1 MHYYSVFKDQPFWGE
16 RKQYSLNPVRVNGS
30 VRILRR
36 SFHRQRAE
44 RRPKGSLRT
53 SVPEVKPLA
62 EGKSAPAIDPLQRR
76 DLRAFCTIPGT
87 GEVSSLSATDPAG
100 ASLYDSSSSVTPSDS
115 FFSRPGGKSSG
126 TVARPSSPTRKSAAQ
141 MGAPRFGIHQ
151 MR

>member
-62 EGKSAPAIDPLQRR
+62 EGKSAPGALLP
-76 DLRAFCTIPGT
+76 APTC
-87 GEVSSLSATDPAG
+87 VNYLSG
-100 ASLYDSSSSVTPSDS
+100 
-115 FFSRPGGKSSG
+115 
-126 TVARPSSPTRKSAAQ
+126 
-141 MGAPRFGIHQ
+141 GAPRAACGSFSSESSQ
-151 MR
+151 TR